1 MCDQQEKDALLNYI
15 LTLLNIK
22 ASNDDEHKDLSIQM
36 LVVLD
41 FVKDKFGDLTAEE
54 IKQAFKMYVAKEF
67 PQIKVF
73 RILDSIVVGEVLNAY
88 REYRNEA
95 LRTYSHKKKLLL
107 TQSSPVSESE
117 KKEIRQQYL
126 KLLFEELKQ
135 KEYCYE
141 THRFFLPLE
150 ANGKI
155 VITAEEKKKL
165 YEDQLEIY
173 IPNETQRLKN
183 RSGYSSKFEL
193 KELQAIIEAK
203 QPINAVVNI
212 CRAIITSKYLLQ
224 FTDSFESFK
233 NQLNHE

>member
-1 MCDQQEKDALLNYI
+1 MLNYV

-22 ASNDDEHKDLSIQM
+22 ASNNEEHEDLSIQM

-41 FVKDKFGDLTAEE
+41 FINDKFGDLTTEE

-88 REYRNEA
+88 RDYRNEA
-95 LRTYSHKKKLLL
+95 LRTYSHKKQLLL

-117 KKEIRQQYL
+117 KNEIRLEYL

-141 THRFFLPLE
+141 THRFFLLLE

-155 VITAEEKKKL
+155 NISAEEKKKV
-165 YEDQLEIY
+165 YEEQLEIY
-173 IPNETQRLKN
+173 IPSETLRIKS
-183 RSGYSSKFEL
+183 RGSYSSKFEL
-193 KELQAIIEAK
+193 NKLQAIIEAK
-203 QPINAVVNI
+203 QPIDAVVNI
-212 CRAIITSKYLLQ
+212 CRAIVTSKYLLQ
-224 FTDSFESFK
+224 FTDSFENFK